1 MNDQKVAQAGA
12 DAIASVTATMD
23 DDVHRDAMARNSKR
37 SIATHIL
44 TWHGRRRVEMPFALV
59 SKWSHDELVAAHERL
74 HSEVPR

>member
-1 MNDQKVAQAGA
+1 MTDRDVAQAGA
-12 DAIASVTATMD
+12 SAVERVMETMD
-23 DDVHRDAMARNSKR
+23 DTLHRDGVARSNKR

-44 TWHGRRRVEMPFALV
+44 TWHGRKRVEMPFALV